1 MTIEGSTIYLLLYVD
16 DMLIAAKDKKE
27 IAKLK
32 AQLNNEFE
40 MDLGAAK
47 KILGMEII
55 RERHVEKLYLSQ
67 KGYINKVLRRF
78 NMHEAKTVSTPLA
91 AHFRLSVALCTQSDK
106 DVEYMS
112 KVPYSSAVGSLMYAM
127 VCSRPNLSHVLSV
140 VSR

>member
-67 KGYINKVLRRF
+67 KGYINKVLRHF
-78 NMHEAKTVSTPLA
+78 NMHEAKPVSTPLD
-91 AHFRLSVALCTQSDK
+91 AHFRLSAALCPQSDK